1 MYGPLITIGIQGK
14 TLSDDEKKFI
24 VANQIGG
31 VVLFSRNFESIKQ
44 FHELCHDIHSLRLKM
59 PDKTPLFLSI
69 DMEGGR
75 VQRLKEPFT
84 AWPPLR
90 KLGDIDNPTLSFLFS
105 QKMGQEL
112 RAFGINLNF
121 APCADIFTNPKNAV
135 IGDRSLGS
143 DPEHVAKH
151 VSAIVRGYIK
161 ADVLACV
168 KHFPGHGN
176 TLLDSHDD
184 LPKED
189 LDLKRLEDVEML
201 PFKRAFKARVEMCMT
216 SHILFT
222 KVDPKYPA
230 SLSEVFI
237 QKILKDHCRFRGLVV
252 TDDLDMGALRKH
264 FSIEEIAVQALK
276 AGSDVLLYCN
286 EPLSP
291 VRAIEAVIGA
301 TAQGFLNKA
310 DLESRIKKVQQF
322 KRTYILNPDP
332 ISFEEAQKV
341 LNNPDSKELAAA
353 ISTGDVPE
361 KFMTI
366 KS

>member
-1 MYGPLITIGIQGK
+1 MFGPLITIGIQGK
-14 TLSDDEKKFI
+14 SLSDDEKKFI
-24 VANQIGG
+24 ISNQIGG
-31 VVLFSRNFESIKQ
+31 VVLFSRNFENIKQ
-44 FHELCHDIHSLRLKM
+44 FHELCHDIHSLRLKT

-84 AWPPLR
+84 IWPPL
-90 KLGDIDNPTLSFLFS
+90 KKVGDIDNPTLSFLFS
-105 QKMGQEL
+105 QRMGQEL

-121 APCADIFTNPKNAV
+121 APCADIFSNPKNTV
-135 IGDRSLGS
+135 IGDRSLGP

-161 ADVLACV
+161 SDVIACV

-176 TLLDSHDD
+176 TLLDSHED
-184 LPKED
+184 LPQEE
-189 LDLKRLEDVEML
+189 LDLKRLEDFEMI

-216 SHILFT
+216 SHILFS
-222 KVDPKYPA
+222 KVDPKYPV
-230 SLSEVFI
+230 SLSEIFI

-252 TDDLDMGALRKH
+252 TDDLDMGALRKN

-276 AGSDVLLYCN
+276 AGSDLLLYCN

-291 VRAIEAVIGA
+291 LKAIEAAIGA
-301 TAQGFLNKA
+301 TVQGVLNKSEI
-310 DLESRIKKVQQF
+310 ESRIKKVQEF
-322 KRTYILNPDP
+322 KKQTILNPDP

-341 LNNPDSKELAAA
+341 INNPENKELAQA
-353 ISTGDVPE
+353 IKSGNIPE
-361 KFMTI
+361 RLLTI

>member
-1 MYGPLITIGIQGK
+1 MYGPLITIGVQGK

-24 VANQIGG
+24 VTNQIGG
-31 VVLFSRNFESIKQ
+31 VVLFSRNFENIKQ
-44 FHELCHDIHSLRLKM
+44 FHALCHDIHSLRLKM
-59 PDKTPLFLSI
+59 PDKTPMFLSI
-69 DMEGGR
+69 DQEGGR

-84 AWPPLR
+84 VWPPLK
-90 KLGDIDNPTLSFLFS
+90 KLGDLDNPTLSFLFS

-121 APCADIFTNPKNAV
+121 APCADIFSNPKNTV

-143 DPEHVAKH
+143 DPELVSKH

-161 ADVLACV
+161 SDVLACV

-176 TLLDSHDD
+176 TLIDSHED
-184 LPKED
+184 LPKEEAE
-189 LDLKRLEDVEML
+189 LKRLEDFEMM

-216 SHILFT
+216 SHILFP
-222 KVDPKYPA
+222 KIDPKYPA
-230 SLSEVFI
+230 SLSEIFI
-237 QKILKDHCRFRGLVV
+237 QKILKEHCRFRGLVV

-264 FSIEEIAVQALK
+264 FSIEEIAVQTLK

-291 VRAIEAVIGA
+291 VLALEAIIGA
-301 TAQGFLNKA
+301 TAQGTLNKA
-310 DLESRIKKVQQF
+310 DLDARVKKIQQF
-322 KRTYILNPDP
+322 KKDSILNPDP

-341 LNNPDSKELAAA
+341 LNSSDTKDLASA
-353 ISTGDVPE
+353 IKTGVIPE
-361 KFMTI
+361 RFLTL

>member
-1 MYGPLITIGIQGK
+1 MGIQGK

-24 VANQIGG
+24 VNNQIGG
-31 VVLFSRNFESIKQ
+31 VVLFTRNFDNVKQ

-59 PDKTPLFLSI
+59 PDKTPLFLSV

-75 VQRLKEPFT
+75 VQRFKEPFT
-84 AWPPLR
+84 VWPPLR
-90 KLGDIDNPTLSFLFS
+90 KLGDLDNPTLSFLFS
-105 QKMGQEL
+105 QRMGQEL

-121 APCADIFTNPKNAV
+121 APCADIFSNPKNTV

-161 ADVLACV
+161 SDVLACV

-176 TLLDSHDD
+176 TLIDSHED

-189 LDLKRLEDVEML
+189 SDLKRLEDFEL
-201 PFKRAFKARVEMCMT
+201 SPFKRAFKARVEMCMT
-216 SHILFT
+216 SHILF
-222 KVDPKYPA
+222 KNIDAKYPA
-230 SLSEVFI
+230 SLSEIFV
-237 QKILKDHCRFRGLVV
+237 QKILKEQCRFRGLVV
-252 TDDLDMGALRKH
+252 TDDLDMGALRKY
-264 FSIEEIAVQALK
+264 FSIEEIAVQAAK
-276 AGSDVLLYCN
+276 VGSDILLYCN

-291 VRAIEAVIGA
+291 VKAIEALMEA
-301 TAQGFLNKA
+301 TAQGVLNKD
-310 DLESRIKKVQQF
+310 DLTARVKKVQQY
-322 KRTYILNPDP
+322 KKEKILNPDP

-341 LNNPDSKELAAA
+341 LSNPESKELADA
-353 ISTGDVPE
+353 IRSGNIPE
-361 KFMTI
+361 KFLMI

>member
-1 MYGPLITIGIQGK
+1 MYGPLITMGIQGK

-24 VANQIGG
+24 ITNQIGG
-31 VVLFSRNFESIKQ
+31 VVLFQRNFDNIKQ
-44 FHELCHDIHSLRLKM
+44 FHELCHDIQSLRLKM

-84 AWPPLR
+84 VWPSLR
-90 KLGDIDNPTLSFLFS
+90 KLGDLDNPTLSFLFS

-112 RAFGINLNF
+112 RAFGINVNF
-121 APCADIFTNPKNAV
+121 APCADILSNPKNAV

-161 ADVLACV
+161 SDVLSCV

-176 TLLDSHDD
+176 TLIDSHDD
-184 LPKED
+184 LPKENV
-189 LDLKRLEDVEML
+189 DLKRLQDFETI
-201 PFKRAFKARVEMCMT
+201 PFKRAFKARVEMCMM

-222 KVDPKYPA
+222 HIDPKYPA
-230 SLSEVFI
+230 SLSEIFI
-237 QKILKDHCRFRGLVV
+237 QKVLKEHCRFRGLVA

-264 FSIEEIAVQALK
+264 FSIEEIAVQATK
-276 AGSDVLLYCN
+276 SGSDILLYCN

-291 VRAIEAVIGA
+291 VKAIEAIMGA
-301 TAQGFLNKA
+301 TAKGILDQAELA
-310 DLESRIKKVQQF
+310 ARIKKIQIF
-322 KRTYILNPDP
+322 KKDNIQNPDP

-341 LNNPDSKELAAA
+341 LGSSESKELADA
-353 ISTGDVPE
+353 IRSGNIPE
-361 KFMTI
+361 KFAVI

>member
-1 MYGPLITIGIQGK
+1 MYGPLITMGIQGK
-14 TLSDDEKKFI
+14 ALSDDEKKFI
-24 VANQIGG
+24 ITHQIGG
-31 VVLFSRNFESIKQ
+31 VVLFTRNFDNPKQ

-59 PDKTPLFLSI
+59 PDKVPLFLSV
-69 DMEGGR
+69 DQEGGR
-75 VQRLKEPFT
+75 VQRIKEPFT
-84 AWPPLR
+84 VWPPLR
-90 KLGDIDNPTLSFLFS
+90 NVGDIDNPTLSFLVS

-112 RAFGINLNF
+112 RAFGINVNF
-121 APCADIFTNPKNAV
+121 APCADILSNPKNTV

-161 ADVLACV
+161 SDVLACV

-176 TLLDSHDD
+176 TLLDSHQE
-184 LPKED
+184 LPRED
-189 LDLKRLEDVEML
+189 VDLKRLEDFEMV

-216 SHILFT
+216 SHILFP

-230 SLSEVFI
+230 SLSEVFV
-237 QKILKDHCRFRGLVV
+237 QKILREHCRFRGLVV
-252 TDDLDMGALRKH
+252 TDDLDMGALRKN
-264 FSIEEIAVQALK
+264 FSIEDIAVQAVK

-291 VRAIEAVIGA
+291 VKAMDAIIGA
-301 TAQGFLNKA
+301 TAQGVLNKPE
-310 DLESRIKKVQQF
+310 LEARIKRIQQF
-322 KRTYILNPDP
+322 KKDTIQNPDP

-341 LNNPDSKELAAA
+341 ISNTETKELAAA
-353 ISTGDVPE
+353 IKSGNVPE
-361 KFMTI
+361 KFLAI

>member
-1 MYGPLITIGIQGK
+1 MYGPLMTIGIQGK
-14 TLSDDEKKFI
+14 SLSNDEKKFI
-24 VANQIGG
+24 VANRIGG
-31 VVLFSRNFESIKQ
+31 VVLFTRNFESIKQ

-59 PDKTPLFLSI
+59 PEKTPLFLSI

-84 AWPPLR
+84 VWPPL
-90 KLGDIDNPTLSFLFS
+90 KKVGDIDNPTLSFLFS

-112 RAFGINLNF
+112 RAFGINVNF
-121 APCADIFTNPKNAV
+121 APCADIFSNPSNTV
-135 IGDRSLGS
+135 IGDRSLSS
-143 DPEHVAKH
+143 DPELVAKH

-161 ADVLACV
+161 SDVQACV

-176 TLLDSHDD
+176 TLLDSHEE

-189 LDLKRLEDVEML
+189 ADLKRLEDFEMV

-216 SHILFT
+216 SHILFP
-222 KVDPKYPA
+222 KVDPKYPV
-230 SLSEVFI
+230 SLSEIFI
-237 QKILKDHCRFRGLVV
+237 QKVLKEHCRFRGLVV
-252 TDDLDMGALRKH
+252 TDDLDMGALRKN
-264 FSIEEIAVQALK
+264 FSIEEIAVQTLK

-291 VRAIEAVIGA
+291 AHALEAIIGA
-301 TAQGFLNKA
+301 IAQGTLNKA
-310 DLESRIKKVQQF
+310 DLESRIKRVEQF
-322 KRTYILNPDP
+322 KKENILNPDP

-341 LNNPDSKELAAA
+341 LSNPDTKDLAAA
-353 ISTGDVPE
+353 IKSGTIPE
-361 KFMTI
+361 KFLAM

>member
-1 MYGPLITIGIQGK
+1 MYGPLITMGIQGK

-24 VANQIGG
+24 INNQIGG
-31 VVLFSRNFESIKQ
+31 VVLFSRNFDNVKQ

-84 AWPPLR
+84 VWPPLR
-90 KLGDIDNPTLSFLFS
+90 NIGEIDNPTLSFLFS

-121 APCADIFTNPKNAV
+121 APCADIFSNPKNTV
-135 IGDRSLGS
+135 IGDRSLGG

-161 ADVLACV
+161 SDVLACV

-176 TLLDSHDD
+176 TLIDSHED

-189 LDLKRLEDVEML
+189 AELKRLEDFEML

-216 SHILFT
+216 SHILYT
-222 KVDPKYPA
+222 QVDPKYPA
-230 SLSEVFI
+230 SLSEIFV
-237 QKILKDHCRFRGLVV
+237 QKLLKEHCRFRGLVV
-252 TDDLDMGALRKH
+252 TDDLDMGALRKY
-264 FSIEEIAVQALK
+264 FSIDEIAVQALK

-291 VRAIEAVIGA
+291 VRAIEAIIDA
-301 TAQGFLNKA
+301 TAQGTLDKA
-310 DLESRIKKVQQF
+310 ELQNRIKKVQQF
-322 KRTYILNPDP
+322 KKENILNPDP

-341 LNNPDSKELAAA
+341 LANPETKELAAA
-353 ISTGDVPE
+353 IKSKSIPE
-361 KFMTI
+361 KFLTI

>member
-1 MYGPLITIGIQGK
+1 MMYGPLFTIGIQGK
-14 TLSDDEKKFI
+14 ALSEDEKKFI
-24 VANQIGG
+24 VSNQIGG
-31 VVLFSRNFESIKQ
+31 VVLFSRNFDSIKQ

-84 AWPPLR
+84 VWPPLR

-121 APCADIFTNPKNAV
+121 APCADIFSNPKNTV

-143 DPEHVAKH
+143 
-151 VSAIVRGYIK
+151 
-161 ADVLACV
+161 DVLACV

-189 LDLKRLEDVEML
+189 LELKRLEDFEML

-216 SHILFT
+216 SHILFP
-222 KVDPKYPA
+222 KIDEKYPA
-230 SLSEVFI
+230 SLSEIFI
-237 QKILKDHCRFRGLVV
+237 QKILKEHCRFRGLVV

-264 FSIEEIAVQALK
+264 FSIDEIAVQALK

-291 VRAIEAVIGA
+291 LRAIESVISA
-301 TAQGFLNKA
+301 TAAGVLSKSE
-310 DLESRIKKVQQF
+310 LESRIKKIQQF
-322 KRTYILNPDP
+322 KKQNILNPDP

-341 LNNPDSKELAAA
+341 LANPENKELAAA
-353 ISTGDVPE
+353 IKSGTIPE
-361 KFMTI
+361 KFLAI

>member
-1 MYGPLITIGIQGK
+1 MYGPLITMGIQGK

-24 VANQIGG
+24 VSNQIGG
-31 VVLFSRNFESIKQ
+31 VVLFTRNFDNPKQ

-59 PDKTPLFLSI
+59 PDKTPLFLSV

-75 VQRLKEPFT
+75 VQRFKEPFT
-84 AWPPLR
+84 VWPPLR
-90 KLGDIDNPTLSFLFS
+90 KLGDLDNPTLSFLFS
-105 QKMGQEL
+105 QRMGQEL

-121 APCADIFTNPKNAV
+121 APCADIFSNPKNTV

-161 ADVLACV
+161 SDVIACV

-176 TLLDSHDD
+176 TLIDSHED

-189 LDLKRLEDVEML
+189 AELKRLEDFEML
-201 PFKRAFKARVEMCMT
+201 PFKRAFKARVDMCMT
-216 SHILFT
+216 SHILF
-222 KVDPKYPA
+222 KNIDPKYPA
-230 SLSEVFI
+230 SLSEIFV
-237 QKILKDHCRFRGLVV
+237 QKLMKEHCRFRGLIV

-264 FSIEEIAVQALK
+264 FSIEEIAVQAAK
-276 AGSDVLLYCN
+276 VGSDILLYCN
-286 EPLSP
+286 EPMSP
-291 VRAIEAVIGA
+291 VKAIEALIGA
-301 TAQGFLNKA
+301 TAQGVLNK
-310 DLESRIKKVQQF
+310 DELMTRIKKVQQF
-322 KRTYILNPDP
+322 KKEKILNPDP

-341 LNNPDSKELAAA
+341 LANPESKELADA
-353 ISTGDVPE
+353 IKSGSIPE
-361 KFMTI
+361 KFLAI